1 VNEMGDQIRAVVFVI
16 VALIILF
23 AWGHFYKPA
32 IQPPPPAQTSAQ
44 EAASQTPASTSAI
57 AAKPAQ
63 TTDAVAAAG
72 LVKVEGTNEKLV
84 AIESPLYI
92 VEFSNRGGVAR
103 SWKLKKYS
111 DDQKPPHLLDLVN
124 SAAAQQLGWPF
135 SLVLSD
141 TQLEAKANSALYS
154 VTPDQLNINA
164 PIEVTFHWSDGHL
177 DVTKKLSFTLDYE
190 MTAEVSVL
198 LDGKPVPAALA
209 WRGGFGDRAVYKAA
223 SLVTVYYKLND
234 KLNLL
239 QYKKLGVSGNQS
251 QPALQNGPMEYLG
264 IEDQFFTAAF
274 LPDGAELSMWH
285 WTQDHGIVDDGKP
298 ASEPIAEMAAGTTI
312 ATPLRARLYV
322 GPKDLKILEKTKP
335 PLAELINFGWTGVIA
350 KPLLWILQTIHTK
363 VPNYGWCIVIL
374 TLIINFAMFPLKMK
388 SWRSMQKMQRVGP
401 EIRQIQDRYKKY
413 SMSDPRK
420 KKMNEEVMA
429 IYSREGINPMGSCLP
444 MLFQM
449 PIWWA
454 LWRVLNGAIE
464 LRHAPWMFWI
474 HDLSAKDPYY
484 ILPIGMAIMMYLMS
498 KMTPQTTTD
507 PAQQKMMALMPLMFG
522 FFFFNLSSGLNLYMF
537 TSNLVGIGQQLYL
550 NRTEPLP
557 SRSKFKKKALDA

>member
-1 VNEMGDQIRAVVFVI
+1 MNEMGDQIRAVVFVI

-23 AWGHFYKPA
+23 AWGHFYKPP

-141 TQLEAKANSALYS
+141 TQLEAKANSALYA